1 MAVLLVYPAIDRMD
15 LRERVGLNV
24 QRLRQNAGL
33 SQEECAH
40 RAKVHQTYLS
50 GVERGVRNPTVMVL
64 AKIARRWAWR
74 PMSCSEHQPRLGEN
88 KCRACRLM
96 PCNPRDGFEAAR

>member
-1 MAVLLVYPAIDRMD
+1 MV

-24 QRLRQNAGL
+24 QRLRQAAGL

-64 AKIARRWAWR
+64 AKIAKA
-74 PMSCSEHQPRLGEN
+74 LGVEADELL
-88 KCRACRLM
+88 R
-96 PCNPRDGFEAAR
+96 NPRTKAK

>member
-1 MAVLLVYPAIDRMD
+1 MD

-40 RAKVHQTYLS
+40 RAKIHQTYLS
-50 GVERGVRNPTVMVL
+50 GVERGKRNPTVLVLGKL
-64 AKIARRWAWR
+64 AKG
-74 PMSCSEHQPRLGEN
+74 LGVEVEELV
-88 KCRACRLM
+88 R
-96 PCNPRDGFEAAR
+96 NPRTKAK

>member
-1 MAVLLVYPAIDRMD
+1 MD

-64 AKIARRWAWR
+64 AKIAKA
-74 PMSCSEHQPRLGEN
+74 LGV
-88 KCRACRLM
+88 
-96 PCNPRDGFEAAR
+96 EADELLRTPAKTRGK

>member
-1 MAVLLVYPAIDRMD
+1 MD

-50 GVERGVRNPTVMVL
+50 GVERGIRNPTVMVL
-64 AKIARRWAWR
+64 AKIAKA
-74 PMSCSEHQPRLGEN
+74 LGVEVEDLV
-88 KCRACRLM
+88 KSPKTKAK
-96 PCNPRDGFEAAR
+96 

>member
-1 MAVLLVYPAIDRMD
+1 MD

-24 QRLRQNAGL
+24 QRLRRNAGL

-64 AKIARRWAWR
+64 AKIAKA
-74 PMSCSEHQPRLGEN
+74 LGV
-88 KCRACRLM
+88 
-96 PCNPRDGFEAAR
+96 EADELLRTPAKTRGK

>member
-1 MAVLLVYPAIDRMD
+1 MD

-64 AKIARRWAWR
+64 AKIAKA
-74 PMSCSEHQPRLGEN
+74 LGV
-88 KCRACRLM
+88 
-96 PCNPRDGFEAAR
+96 EADELLRTPAKTKGK

>member
-1 MAVLLVYPAIDRMD
+1 MD

-64 AKIARRWAWR
+64 AKLAKA
-74 PMSCSEHQPRLGEN
+74 LGV
-88 KCRACRLM
+88 
-96 PCNPRDGFEAAR
+96 EADELLRTPAKTKGK

>member
-1 MAVLLVYPAIDRMD
+1 MARMD
-15 LRERVGLNV
+15 LRERVGLNI

-33 SQEECAH
+33 LQEECAH

-64 AKIARRWAWR
+64 AKIAKA
-74 PMSCSEHQPRLGEN
+74 LGVESDELLRSP
-88 KCRACRLM
+88 KTRSK
-96 PCNPRDGFEAAR
+96 

>member
-1 MAVLLVYPAIDRMD
+1 MD

-64 AKIARRWAWR
+64 AKIAKA
-74 PMSCSEHQPRLGEN
+74 LGV
-88 KCRACRLM
+88 
-96 PCNPRDGFEAAR
+96 EADELLRSPKTRSK

>member
-1 MAVLLVYPAIDRMD
+1 MD

-40 RAKVHQTYLS
+40 RAKIHQTYLS
-50 GVERGVRNPTVMVL
+50 GVERGKRNPTVLVL
-64 AKIARRWAWR
+64 GKIAKA
-74 PMSCSEHQPRLGEN
+74 LGVEVEELV
-88 KCRACRLM
+88 R
-96 PCNPRDGFEAAR
+96 NPRTKAK

>member
-1 MAVLLVYPAIDRMD
+1 MD

-24 QRLRQNAGL
+24 QRLRQAAGL

-64 AKIARRWAWR
+64 AKIAKA
-74 PMSCSEHQPRLGEN
+74 LGVEADELL
-88 KCRACRLM
+88 R
-96 PCNPRDGFEAAR
+96 NPRPKAK